1 MPTASV
7 GAKVSS
13 EINVFFRGKLPTK
26 STLTRAM
33 KDLGFP
39 FSVAPPG
46 GSLEKQNGFMPM
58 RFRRQETGV
67 EFDVFNGRTDVED
80 VAGDHFSEIDASFDR
95 SANFRWGG
103 DETEMLAGL
112 CAAASLAKL
121 VNGIVLEEAEGKL
134 LSVDEAIAF
143 ARKHLASVKPPD
155 KRRRAHVADMK
166 RYLKPLLK
174 ERSDLALVRWRLV

>member
-7 GAKVSS
+7 GAKMSS

-67 EFDVFNGRTDVED
+67 EFDVFNGRSDIED
-80 VAGDHFSEIDASFDR
+80 VAGDQFGDVDASFDR

-112 CAAASLAKL
+112 CAAAALAKL
-121 VNGIVLEEAEGKL
+121 VNGVVLDDAEGVL
-134 LSVDEAIAF
+134 LSVDDAIAF
-143 ARKHLASVKPPD
+143 ARNHLDAVKPPE
-155 KRRRAHVADMK
+155 KRRGFSAADIK
-166 RYLKPLLK
+166 HYLKTLLK
-174 ERSDLALVRWRLV
+174 QRDDLA